1 MNRWIPLTF
10 VVFLVLSVVLSD
22 PAMSQQPPGIDP
34 ARMQEMMKQMQDPAV
49 MQRMQQQAEASRA
62 CMNEIDPDRLEALK
76 TRGEAVGQEI
86 EALCAAGK
94 KDTALARGI
103 AFHQE
108 LQGDPTIEKLRECSK
123 VMTER
128 MKGMPGFGPGDLVR
142 EEAPER
148 EDICSGTR

>member
-1 MNRWIPLTF
+1 MNRWIPLAF
-10 VVFLVLSVVLSD
+10 FLFVLSVALPD
-22 PAMSQQPPGIDP
+22 PAMSQQPPGMDP

-76 TRGEAVGQEI
+76 TRGEAVGREI

-94 KDTALARGI
+94 KDAALARGI

-108 LQGDPTIEKLRECSK
+108 LQGNPTIEKLRECSK
-123 VMTER
+123 GMTEM
-128 MKGMPGFGPGDLVR
+128 MKSMPGFGPGELVR

-148 EDICSGTR
+148 EDICSRAH

>member
-1 MNRWIPLTF
+1 MNRWIQLALF
-10 VVFLVLSVVLSD
+10 VLFLSTTL
-22 PAMSQQPPGIDP
+22 PERATSQQPPGMDP

-76 TRGEAVGQEI
+76 TRGEAVGREI
-86 EALCAAGK
+86 ETLCAAGK
-94 KDTALARGI
+94 KDAALARGI
-103 AFHQE
+103 AFHEE

-123 VMTER
+123 GMTEM
-128 MKGMPGFGPGDLVR
+128 MKNMPGFGPGELVR

-148 EDICSGTR
+148 DDICSGTR

>member
-1 MNRWIPLTF
+1 MIRWIQLAFF
-10 VVFLVLSVVLSD
+10 VSFLAIGLPEQAS
-22 PAMSQQPPGIDP
+22 SQQPPGMDP

-76 TRGEAVGQEI
+76 ARGEAFGQEI

-94 KDTALARGI
+94 KDAALARGL
-103 AFHQE
+103 AFHKE
-108 LQGDPTIEKLRECSK
+108 LEGDPTVAKLRECSK
-123 VMTER
+123 GMTEM
-128 MKGMPGFGPGDLVR
+128 MKNMPGFAPEELVR

-148 EDICSGTR
+148 EDICSGKR